1 MERQREWGKEKDREW
16 REKAVMRERDIV
28 RESFHEAV
36 IDLLQRTFLPFSPL
50 SFLFIPFT
58 SFLHILPLF
67 PFFSNSFSLFL
78 HSLTLVLLLHHFP
91 FHSTPSFFYL
101 PFLSLFYSILFLCF
115 FICPFFSPIH
125 AFSSFFLSFFPFFL
139 SFPFYPL
146 TPVLISTICF
156 VIEMENSLSSPL
168 LSITLSPQ
176 GLSAD
181 ED

>member
-1 MERQREWGKEKDREW
+1 
-16 REKAVMRERDIV
+16 MRERDIV
-28 RESFHEAV
+28 RERCHEAV
-36 IDLLQRTFLPFSPL
+36 ISRVSKELFFPSLHFLSSSFLSLPFFTFFPFFLFFPILFPFSSTPSLLFFFFTTFLSIPFLPFL
-50 SFLFIPFT
+50 T
-58 SFLHILPLF
+58 C
-67 PFFSNSFSLFL
+67 PFFLYSI
-78 HSLTLVLLLHHFP
+78 
-91 FHSTPSFFYL
+91 
-101 PFLSLFYSILFLCF
+101 LFYSILFYSYVF

-181 ED
+181 EDSLQ

>member
-1 MERQREWGKEKDREW
+1 
-16 REKAVMRERDIV
+16 MRERDIV

-67 PFFSNSFSLFL
+67 SFFFQFFFPFPPLPHTFSSSSPL
-78 HSLTLVLLLHHFP
+78 SFP
-91 FHSTPSFFYL
+91 FHSFLFLPALSF
-101 PFLSLFYSILFLCF
+101 SILFYSILMFFYLPLLFPYSCLFL
-115 FICPFFSPIH
+115 IFS
-125 AFSSFFLSFFPFFL
+125 FLSFFL

-181 ED
+181 EDSLQ

>member
-1 MERQREWGKEKDREW
+1 
-16 REKAVMRERDIV
+16 MRERDIV

-91 FHSTPSFFYL
+91 FHSIPSFSYL
-101 PFLSLFYSILFLCF
+101 PFLSLFYSILFYSILFLCF
-115 FICPFFSPIH
+115 FYLPLLFPYSCL
-125 AFSSFFLSFFPFFL
+125 FLIFSFFPFFL

-181 ED
+181 EDSLQ